1 MRCVW
6 RVGLF
11 KKRSPKRD
19 YKESRIMFTNKDYD
33 GPAIKVTLGGKEH
46 YVRFNRVLGCY
57 QDISQRDYERAN
69 KRSKGRR

>member
-1 MRCVW
+1 
-6 RVGLF
+6 
-11 KKRSPKRD
+11 
-19 YKESRIMFTNKDYD
+19 MFTNKDYD